1 MIKKIVDDVSFE
13 LKEDFD
19 FDFLSEYGKVFT
31 VFDKQDSGHLCFGV
45 QNKNKKLFLKMAGAA
60 TLERNASI
68 EEAIARLK
76 STVSIYEDLRYP
88 NLIEM
93 IDHKEIK
100 GGYLTVFDWFDGE
113 CMGKQYDSF
122 DKFIALPIEK
132 KLNIYKEILLFH
144 LHVSKLGYIAIDF
157 YDGCIM
163 YNFTTQQT
171 MICDVEFYSKKPVM
185 NTMGRMWG
193 SSRYMS
199 PEEFQLGAQ
208 IDERSNVFQ
217 MGAAAFQLFGGGVE
231 RSFDNWQ
238 ANAKLY
244 SIALKAVSLEK
255 GDRYQTMD
263 EYFETWNNAIKGQ
276 ISM

>member
-1 MIKKIVDDVSFE
+1 MIKKIIDGVSFE

-19 FDFLSEYGKVFT
+19 FSFLSEYGKVFT
-31 VFDKQDSGHLCFGV
+31 VFDKQDSGYLCFGV

-60 TLERNASI
+60 TIESNAGL
-68 EEAIARLK
+68 EEAINRLK
-76 STVSIYEDLRYP
+76 LTVTIYNDLCHP

-93 IDHKEIK
+93 IEHKEIK
-100 GGYLTVFDWFDGE
+100 EGYLTVFEWFDGD
-113 CMGKQYDSF
+113 CMGKQYHSF

-144 LHVSKLGYIAIDF
+144 LHTNNRGYIAIDF

-163 YNFTTQQT
+163 HNFTTDQT
-171 MICDVEFYSKKPVM
+171 MICDVELYSKKPIM

-199 PEEFQLGAQ
+199 PEEFQMGAQ

-217 MGAAAFQLFGGGVE
+217 MGATAFQLFGGGIE
-231 RSFDNWQ
+231 HSFNKWQ
-238 ANAKLY
+238 ANDKLY
-244 SIALKAVSLEK
+244 SIALKAVNIEK
-255 GDRYQTMD
+255 SDRYQTID
-263 EYFETWNNAIKGQ
+263 EYFEAWNNAIDE
-276 ISM
+276 